1 MKKII
6 LTLLLSLL
14 AVSAYAADTCVT
26 SALTAEDVSA
36 GSYELL
42 ITCTADADASLQV
55 TLTSADMAKMHRK
68 WVKLISSYDNTVTA
82 AGASGAELE
91 IRDSVGRIIMDNNGH
106 GNNFIVNGTTTYEY
120 AEGPNDDHD
129 WFVNSA
135 YPWTIYIEN
144 ITQAGAG
151 NLLIT
156 LSDN

>member
-6 LTLLLSLL
+6 LTLLLFLL
-14 AVSAYAADTCVT
+14 AVSAYAADTCT
-26 SALTAEDVSA
+26 TAALTASDISA
-36 GSYELL
+36 GDYELL

-55 TLTSADMAKMHRK
+55 TLTSADMAKMNRK
-68 WVKLISSYDNTVTA
+68 WVKLISSYSNTVTA

-129 WFVNSA
+129 WFVNSD

-144 ITQAGAG
+144 ITAAGTA
-151 NLLIT
+151 NILLT
-156 LSDN
+156 LSD